1 MSLGDA
7 GDDCINVLS
16 RVTTVLNTDLESV
29 TTELDETQDKLLEA
43 HARIRQLE
51 AQLAGRA
58 PHLLRRTC
66 LLSPPCHRLARSF
79 AMATRLVFYRC

>member
-16 RVTTVLNTDLESV
+16 RVTTALNADLESV

-43 HARIRQLE
+43 HARIRQLK

-58 PHLLRRTC
+58 P
-66 LLSPPCHRLARSF
+66 PLA
-79 AMATRLVFYRC
+79 

>member
-1 MSLGDA
+1 MSLGDT

-58 PHLLRRTC
+58 LP
-66 LLSPPCHRLARSF
+66 LA
-79 AMATRLVFYRC
+79 